1 MDLAVLILLLIV
13 ILLLIIILLKN
24 FFNSQ
29 NKNLEQI
36 KDNIEKKLEEV
47 YKGIGEI
54 HSLTYDIRDLKK
66 ALNNIK
72 IRGLWGEIQL
82 GSLLD
87 QILSPEQYE
96 KNVITK
102 EGSKERVEYAIKL
115 PSQNENKVVYL
126 PIDAKFPL
134 ESYYKLLDAY
144 DKGDKELIKKF
155 KSDLETAIKNEAK
168 HIQQKYIDPP
178 NTTDFGIMFLPSES
192 LYVEVLKIPGLIE
205 EIQSNN
211 RIIIA
216 GPTTLAGLLN
226 SLQMIF
232 LAIAVEKRSS
242 EILALFNEI
251 KTQFNH
257 FVNLLEKA
265 SKKLQEVSSDI
276 EDAIKKSKKIEQ
288 KVENIQI
295 TPYTTSQNISENP
308 MDENK

>member
-1 MDLAVLILLLIV
+1 MNLAVLILLLIV

-29 NKNLEQI
+29 NKNLEKI
-36 KDNIEKKLEEV
+36 KDNIE
-47 YKGIGEI
+47 KGIGEI
-54 HSLTYDIRDLKK
+54 HSLIYDIRDLKK

-72 IRGLWGEIQL
+72 TRGLWGEIQL

-115 PSQNENKVVYL
+115 PGRNENKVVYL

-155 KSDLETAIKNEAK
+155 KSDLEIAIKNAAK
-168 HIQQKYIDPP
+168 DIQQKYIDPP

-226 SLQMIF
+226 SLKMIF

-276 EDAIKKSKKIEQ
+276 EDAIKRSEKIEQ
-288 KVENIQI
+288 KIENIQI
-295 TPYTTSQNISENP
+295 IPYTTSQNISENP